1 MNKDQRLNLATL
13 NLSGTA
19 ANMVRGIED
28 IRDFNFLALG
38 LSRMP
43 IPLQTRVARE
53 YITMY
58 GRKSG
63 NATINANKWLRRTIE
78 KGRNRFSRLFTL
90 CNSMPLPW
98 HIIESKERTQEHA
111 IKIALDC
118 SKHFSELAQETAD
131 LSLEESIIYTYEKL
145 GEFCLTMNV
154 TPKYWHVRDQQ
165 PVEAL
170 EISLLKI
177 LCEDWWKKKLK
188 TVRKQFLEHIELAM
202 GSVGKATF
210 YVGKGKKV
218 KHKNVNPYTSKKAQR
233 EFAEDQRSG
242 LDYLSKLEIENEDG
256 VVIDL
261 LEAVKAGIANP
272 AIRRCET
279 MLRLRESEEIA
290 TELGFVSVFY
300 TLTCP
305 SKYHPGA
312 ANWNGA
318 TPKESQKYM
327 VETWA
332 RARAKLGRLGVM
344 YFGMRVAEAHADG
357 CPHWHMML
365 FVPKKK
371 EQTVTAII
379 RKHFISEDREE
390 LIKRYDNRRALFKAY
405 KLKRRDWG
413 HKKSQGIKAK
423 EPSKDFRTFSPRV
436 LVERI
441 DPSKGSA
448 TGYIAKYISK
458 NLDAYQITDL
468 EDEETGEKIKVNP
481 VLCWA
486 STWGIRQFQFQ
497 GSPSVTVY
505 RELRRQRD
513 KVDHAEL
520 EEIREAADR
529 GSWKDFVKLMGGM
542 CVGRNANFK
551 TAYEQIPFGNK
562 YGELTRKI
570 KGVTDSEETV
580 SLLTRVTLWIKQ
592 LKGTAAKNA
601 QELGFVGESD
611 LSWTSGNNCTPLG
624 AAARE
629 ARKLFSLGL
638 GDHQVN
644 ELRKGKRVKVDDRI
658 LSIEDQKLSIL
669 EDENQI
675 DLQKRNEIDHWAHIF
690 ARTEGRNRP
699 FEQDWSKSREM
710 VATAFVKANNED
722 RAMPIG
728 CDWVYARE
736 IVEGETEADWWDAGL
751 MRA

>member
-1 MNKDQRLNLATL
+1 MVNKNLDQRVNLATL
-13 NLSGTA
+13 NPSGTA

-28 IRDFNFLALG
+28 IRNFNFLAQG

-58 GRKSG
+58 NRKKS

-78 KGRNRFSRLFTL
+78 KGRNRFARLFTL

-98 HIIESKERTQEHA
+98 HIIESKERTQDHA
-111 IKIALDC
+111 IKTALDC
-118 SKHFSELAQETAD
+118 IKHLTDLAQETKH
-131 LSLEESIIYTYEKL
+131 LPLEESIIHTYEKL
-145 GEFCLTMNV
+145 GEYCLTMHV
-154 TPKYWHVRDQQ
+154 TPKYWHVRDEQ

-170 EISLLKI
+170 EIALLKM

-188 TVRKQFLEHIELAM
+188 TVRKQYLEHIELAL

-210 YVGKGKKV
+210 YVGKGKKI

-242 LDYLSKLEIENEDG
+242 MDYLSKLEIENEHG
-256 VVIDL
+256 EVIDL

-305 SKYHPGA
+305 SKYHPNA
-312 ANWNGA
+312 ANWNGN
-318 TPKESQKYM
+318 TPKEAQKYL
-327 VETWA
+327 VDTWA
-332 RARAKLGRLGVM
+332 RARAKLNRLDVM

-357 CPHWHMML
+357 CPHWHMLL
-365 FVPKKK
+365 FIPKKL

-379 RKHFISEDREE
+379 RKHFISEDRDE
-390 LIKRYDNRRALFKAY
+390 LIKRYDNRKSLVKSY
-405 KLKRRDWG
+405 KIKRQQWG
-413 HKKSQGIKAK
+413 YKKSQGIKAK
-423 EPSKDFRTFSPRV
+423 EPSKDYRTFSPRV

-505 RELRRQRD
+505 RELRRQRE
-513 KVDHAEL
+513 KVDHTEL
-520 EEIREAADR
+520 EEIRAAADR

-542 CVGRNANFK
+542 CIGRNANFK
-551 TAYEQIPFGNK
+551 TAYEQTPLGNK
-562 YGELTRKI
+562 YGEVTRKV
-570 KGVTDSEETV
+570 KGVSDSEETV
-580 SLLTRVTLWIKQ
+580 SLLTRVTQWVKQ
-592 LKGTAAKNA
+592 LKGTAAKSA
-601 QELGFVGESD
+601 QEGAFVSAAD
-611 LSWTSGNNCTPLG
+611 LSWTSGNNCTPCATPTTAENNLSKLG
-624 AAARE
+624 ITPEIYQALKRGQRIKINDQIYYLFNEQLLSYQPDQKQQLQKKAEIKHFAQTF
-629 ARKLFSLGL
+629 ARK
-638 GDHQVN
+638 
-644 ELRKGKRVKVDDRI
+644 
-658 LSIEDQKLSIL
+658 
-669 EDENQI
+669 
-675 DLQKRNEIDHWAHIF
+675 A
-690 ARTEGRNRP
+690 GRNKP
-699 FEQDWSKSREM
+699 FDIDYSQAKQL
-710 VATAFVKANNED
+710 VNTAFNHAENNG
-722 RAMPIG
+722 RTIPNAS
-728 CDWVYARE
+728 DWLYGQQIADGE
-736 IVEGETEADWWDAGL
+736 IEPDWWD
-751 MRA
+751 